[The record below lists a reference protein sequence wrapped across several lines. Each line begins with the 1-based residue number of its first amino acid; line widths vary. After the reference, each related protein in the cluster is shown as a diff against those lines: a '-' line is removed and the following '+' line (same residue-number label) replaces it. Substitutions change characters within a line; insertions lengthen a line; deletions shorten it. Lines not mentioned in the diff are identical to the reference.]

1 MAAKTPLNTNEIV
14 RWTVDTLVGKESYAF
29 ATGALQSDLI
39 DAIELL
45 PKAKREAFLECMAR
59 QTEKLALR

>member
-1 MAAKTPLNTNEIV
+1 MAANTPLNTNETV

-29 ATGALQSDLI
+29 VVGALQSDLI

-45 PKAKREAFLECMAR
+45 PKAARKRFLECMAR
-59 QTEKLALR
+59 RTEKLALR